1 MTQRQNTI
9 LDNDTKIRTIL
20 DNDTK
25 LRTMLDNDTKITWIL
40 DNDTKIKYNTMTITV
55 TVSTDIF
62 PSRFSQD

>member
-1 MTQRQNTI
+1 MTLKLDI
-9 LDNDTKIRTIL
+9 DNDTKIRTIL

-25 LRTMLDNDTKITWIL
+25 LRTMLNNDTQ
-40 DNDTKIKYNTMTITV
+40 IKYNTMTMTV